1 MQDMGE
7 YFFTSTGEKIGMER
21 MLESIGDFMAAKKD
35 AAYKIIIGTDSLGS
49 NSDVTDF
56 VTALVVQRVG
66 NGGKYFWR
74 RLSNEKI
81 FGFRDR
87 IIKEVSLSL
96 QTATGILDILKT
108 LEFDF
113 EFEVHADVGTN
124 GRTSTLIS
132 EVTGMIRGYN
142 FPFKTKPE
150 SYAASS
156 IADKH
161 V

>member
-1 MQDMGE
+1 MAD
-7 YFFTSTGEKIGMER
+7 YFFTSDGERIGMDG
-21 MLESIGDFMAAKKD
+21 MLESIRQFAAEKKG
-35 AAYKIIIGTDSLGS
+35 ASYKIIIGTDSLGC
-49 NSDVTDF
+49 NTLTTDF

-81 FGFRDR
+81 FNFRDR
-87 IIKEVSLSL
+87 IIKEVMLSL
-96 QTATGILDILKT
+96 ETSTNVLKILKQ

-113 EFEVHADVGTN
+113 EFEVHVDVGTN
-124 GRTSTLIS
+124 GRTNSLIS

-150 SYAASS
+150 SYAAMSV
-156 IADKH
+156 ADKH